1 MSFSTVINLRNPNMR
16 ELIAACSEDR
26 ILAESDYNDI
36 DFVTSQTWDMVK
48 LIAEIRD
55 WPIETEWLNEDK
67 LQDSEWGVVRRLERN
82 WKVFKNGDH
91 SVRENERKKKTIIDY
106 ASDVSDENREERS
119 YK

>member
-1 MSFSTVINLRNPNMR
+1 MSFSTVINLKHPNSR

-55 WPIETEWLNEDK
+55 WPIETEWFNEDK

-91 SVRENERKKKTIIDY
+91 SVRENGRKKKKMIDY
-106 ASDVSDENREERS
+106 TSNVSDASES
-119 YK
+119 

>member
-1 MSFSTVINLRNPNMR
+1 MSFSTVINLKHPNLR

-55 WPIETEWLNEDK
+55 WPIETEWVNEDK
-67 LQDSEWGVVRRLERN
+67 LPDSEWGAVRRLERN

-91 SVRENERKKKTIIDY
+91 SVREDERKKKKMI
-106 ASDVSDENREERS
+106 DVSDENREERL
-119 YK
+119 

>member
-1 MSFSTVINLRNPNMR
+1 MSLSTVINLKHPNLR

-48 LIAEIRD
+48 LIAEIRG
-55 WPIETEWLNEDK
+55 WPIETEWLDEDK
-67 LQDSEWGVVRRLERN
+67 FQDSEWGVVRRLERN

-91 SVRENERKKKTIIDY
+91 SVRENERKKKKIIDY
-106 ASDVSDENREERS
+106 ASDVSNAAES
-119 YK
+119 